1 MKTLK
6 IGIATYEDFKARTLA
21 IAKGELKPNGDDPK
35 IWFESLESMAQ
46 ILSVKNRELLHVIRD
61 KEPKSLTE
69 LAEMVSRDKGNLSRT
84 LKTMQ
89 QHGLIDMRPSGEG
102 KELMPIVPYEL
113 LKLDYDLFVSH
124 PK

>member
-61 KEPKSLTE
+61 KEPKSLI
-69 LAEMVSRDKGNLSRT
+69 LPFPSSIVSNPAIKRINVDFPEPDAPIKPTISPHST
-84 LKTMQ
+84 LR
-89 QHGLIDMRPSGEG
+89 LISFSIG
-102 KELMPIVPYEL
+102 
-113 LKLDYDLFVSH
+113 
-124 PK
+124 